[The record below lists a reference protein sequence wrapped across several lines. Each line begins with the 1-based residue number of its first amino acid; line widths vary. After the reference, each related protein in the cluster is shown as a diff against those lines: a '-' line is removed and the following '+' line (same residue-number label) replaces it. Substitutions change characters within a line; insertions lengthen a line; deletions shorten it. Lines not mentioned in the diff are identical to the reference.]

1 MLGGY
6 RIEGRR
12 AAEIAASVER
22 AVGAGELEPGQP
34 LPPMRELAVQLGVN
48 PNTVAAAYRSL
59 RERGVIE
66 TAGRRGSR
74 VRSKPATTGRE
85 YIRVEV
91 PEGVRDVANGNPDP
105 ALLPPLGPA
114 FAAAAEQ
121 GDREP
126 VLYGDA
132 TVDPELARLARGA
145 LAADGVPAGPLAVA
159 SGSLDVIERVLA
171 AHLKPGD
178 TVAVEDPGWG
188 SLLDLV
194 PALGLRVAPVGV
206 DDEGPLA
213 EDVRQALTAGARALI
228 VTDRAQN
235 PTGASV
241 TAPRARALR
250 AVLADHPDTLLIEDD
265 HGHGIVDLP
274 LHPLAGVT
282 RHWAFVRSVAK
293 AYGPDLRLAV
303 LTGDDITV
311 DRVHGRHRLGPG
323 WVSRITQ
330 RAVVNLW
337 AEGVL
342 DTVKV
347 AAAYRERRDRLIE
360 ALAVRGVEAHG
371 RSGLNVWIP
380 VQDETGA
387 VARLLHAGWAVAP
400 GARFRMGAPQGIRVT
415 VASLK
420 ADEVAPL
427 ADAVAKAVGPAPGHA
442 HPHPRVE
449 R

>member
-1 MLGGY
+1 
-6 RIEGRR
+6 
-12 AAEIAASVER
+12 
-22 AVGAGELEPGQP
+22 
-34 LPPMRELAVQLGVN
+34 MRELAVELSVN
-48 PNTVAAAYRSL
+48 PNTVAAAYRTL

-85 YIRVEV
+85 YIRVAV
-91 PEGVRDVANGNPDP
+91 PDGVRNVANGNPDP
-105 ALLPPLGPA
+105 ALLPKLAPA
-114 FAAAAEQ
+114 FAAAAER

-126 VLYGDA
+126 VLYGES
-132 TVDPELARLARGA
+132 TVDPELARLARRA
-145 LAADGVPAGPLAVA
+145 LDADGVPDGPLTVA

-178 TVAVEDPGWG
+178 TIAVEDPGWG

-194 PALGLRVAPVGV
+194 PALGLRMAPVGV
-206 DDEGPLA
+206 DEEGPPVD
-213 EDVRQALTAGARALI
+213 DVRRALTSGARALI

-241 TAPRARALR
+241 TATRARALR
-250 AVLADHPDTLLIEDD
+250 AVLGDHPDTLLIEDD

-303 LTGDDITV
+303 LTGDEVTV
-311 DRVHGRHRLGPG
+311 DRVGGRHRLGPG
-323 WVSRITQ
+323 WVSLLTQ
-330 RAVVNLW
+330 RAVAHLW
-337 AEGVL
+337 AEGSP
-342 DTVKV
+342 DTAEV
-347 AAAYRERRDRLIE
+347 AAAYRRRRDQLID
-360 ALAVRGVEAHG
+360 ALAVRGVAAHG

-380 VQDETGA
+380 VPDETGA

-415 VASLK
+415 VATLT
-420 ADEVAPL
+420 AEEAVAL
-427 ADAVAKAVGPAPGHA
+427 ADAVARALGPAPTRNH
-442 HPHPRVE
+442 V
-449 R
+449 

>member
-1 MLGGY
+1 MLGEY

-12 AAEIAASVER
+12 AAEIAASVEQ
-22 AVGAGELEPGQP
+22 AVGAGELRPGQL
-34 LPPMRELAVQLGVN
+34 LPPMRELANELGVN
-48 PNTVAAAYRSL
+48 PNTVAAAYRTL

-74 VRSKPATTGRE
+74 VRPKPATTGRE
-85 YIRVEV
+85 DIRVEV
-91 PEGVRDVANGNPDP
+91 PEGVRNVANGNPDP
-105 ALLPPLGPA
+105 ALLPPLAPA

-126 VLYGDA
+126 VLYGEA
-132 TVDPELARLARGA
+132 TVDPELARLAREA
-145 LAADGVPAGPLAVA
+145 LDADGVPAGPLALG

-194 PALGLRVAPVGV
+194 PALGLRIAPVGV
-206 DDEGPLA
+206 DDEGPLPD
-213 EDVRQALTAGARALI
+213 DVRRALEAGARALI

-241 TAPRARALR
+241 TATRARALR
-250 AVLADHPDTLLIEDD
+250 AVLVDHPDILLVEDD
-265 HGHGIVDLP
+265 HGHGIVDLA
-274 LHPLAGVT
+274 LHPLAGDT

-303 LTGDDITV
+303 LTGDEVTV

-330 RAVVNLW
+330 RAVVHLW
-337 AEGVL
+337 ADGVL
-342 DTVKV
+342 DTAKV
-347 AAAYRERRDRLIE
+347 AAAYRERRDRLID
-360 ALAVRGVEAHG
+360 ALAERGVEAHG

-380 VQDETGA
+380 VPDETGA
-387 VARLLHAGWAVAP
+387 VSRLLHAGWAVAP

-415 VASLK
+415 VAALRD
-420 ADEVAPL
+420 AEVAPL
-427 ADAVAKAVGPAPGHA
+427 ADAVARALGPARPAGTY
-442 HPHPRVE
+442 R
-449 R
+449 